1 MSQTRVLVLVAGAAL
16 STGTV
21 VFAQN
26 ANLDQDRAYAAELVA
41 DAGTRSSLLQGG
53 ASGYDGMFNISD
65 GTGANRLNIG
75 GTAQL
80 RWTVSLRDDASNP
93 DPEDFNIGFNTPTTR
108 LRAWGNIWDKA
119 LSYKIQGD
127 FGSDG
132 GDNGTFG
139 LQEAW
144 GKYTLDNGFAV
155 RWGQFKLPLIRE
167 SLVDDEYQLAID
179 RSETSQVFDQ
189 NYSQGIEVAYTA
201 DAFRIFGAY
210 SDGVATANTDFNSGA
225 EADFA
230 LTARAEGKFMGADWE
245 RFNDFTSWRSA
256 ADNGLLVGGAVHY
269 QTGGDTGGT
278 AEVDAL
284 VLTGDVQFEGQ
295 GWNVMGAIYWSN
307 VDAAAAGDSDTIG
320 FVAQGG
326 VFVHDQWEIFARA
339 NLASFDDTGPVTSG
353 GADDELFWA
362 TLGVNYYLSPESH
375 AAKFSAEISTAF
387 NDTSG
392 FFTADNTN
400 NGFLGDSEEG
410 EIVLRWQMQV
420 MF

>member
-65 GTGANRLNIG
+65 GTGNNRLNIG

-80 RWTVSLRDDASNP
+80 RWTVSIRDDESFG

-108 LRAWGNIWDKA
+108 LRAWGNVWDKA

-132 GDNGTFG
+132 GDNGSFG

-144 GKYTLDNGFAV
+144 GKYTTDNGLGI
-155 RWGQFKLPLIRE
+155 RWGQFKLPVIRE

-189 NYSQGIEVAYTA
+189 QYSQGIEVSYAA

-210 SDGVATANTDFNSGA
+210 SDGAATANTDFNSGA

-230 LTARAEGKFMGADWE
+230 VTVRAEGKFMGADWE

-256 ADNGLLVGGAVHY
+256 ADNGLLVGAAAHF

-278 AEVDAL
+278 AEVDAYI
-284 VLTGDVQFEGQ
+284 LTADAQFEGQ
-295 GWNVMGAIYWSN
+295 GWNVMGAVYASN
-307 VDAAAAGDSDTIG
+307 VDAGGADSDTFG
-320 FVAQGG
+320 WTVQGG
-326 VFVHDQWEIFARA
+326 VFVADQWEIFARA
-339 NLASFDDTGPVTSG
+339 NMTMFDDTGPVTSG
-353 GADDELFWA
+353 GADDELMFA
-362 TLGVNYYLSPESH
+362 TIGVNYYLSPESH
-375 AAKFSAEISTAF
+375 AAKFSAEVSTAF

-392 FFTADNTN
+392 FFSADNTN
-400 NGFLGDSEEG
+400 NGFLGDTEDG
-410 EIVLRWQMQV
+410 EIVIRWQMQV